1 MRQETLGGL
10 TVRIAGGTDG
20 HGGGGGPVVC
30 LMHGFGASGMD
41 LVPLAQHLDAPAGT
55 RFAFPEAPI
64 SLAMGFWD
72 ARAWWMIDMEGLER
86 AVRTGEFRDLSDR
99 VPKGMA
105 EAREQIMAML
115 NDLMPCIGC
124 APQHIVLGGFSQG
137 SMLASDVV
145 WRTQRPFTGL
155 ALLSTTLLAQHEWL
169 PLIPARKGLPVF
181 QSHGHSD
188 PLLPYP
194 LAERYRDHLTEAGL
208 PVDWIDF
215 PGGHEIPPRVL
226 DGLGR
231 FLQRVFKR

>member
-1 MRQETLGGL
+1 MREETLGGL
-10 TVRIAGGTDG
+10 TVRITGGTDG
-20 HGGGGGPVVC
+20 HGGGNGPVVC
-30 LMHGFGASGMD
+30 LMHGFGASGTD
-41 LVPLAQHLDAPAGT
+41 LVPLAQYLDVPAGT
-55 RFAFPEAPI
+55 RFAFPEAPM

-86 AVRTGEFRDLSDR
+86 AVQTGEFRDLSDR
-99 VPKGMA
+99 VPEGMA
-105 EAREQIMAML
+105 EAREMIMAML

-124 APQHIVLGGFSQG
+124 GPQHIVLGGFSQG

-145 WRTQRPFTGL
+145 WRTQRPFSGL
-155 ALLSTTLLAQHEWL
+155 ALLSTTLLAQREWL

-181 QSHGHSD
+181 QSHGRSD

-226 DGLGR
+226 ERLGG
-231 FLQRVFKR
+231 FLQRVFAR

>member
-10 TVRIAGGTDG
+10 TVRITGGTDG
-20 HGGGGGPVVC
+20 HGGGDGPVVC
-30 LMHGFGASGMD
+30 LMHGFGASGTD
-41 LVPLAQHLDAPAGT
+41 LVPLAQYLDAPVGT
-55 RFAFPEAPI
+55 RFAFPEAPL
-64 SLAMGFWD
+64 SLAMGFWE

-99 VPKGMA
+99 VPEGMA
-105 EAREQIMAML
+105 EARELVMGML
-115 NDLMPCIGC
+115 NELMPCIGC

-145 WRTQRPFTGL
+145 WRTRRPFTGL

-169 PLIPARKGLPVF
+169 PLLPARKGLPVF
-181 QSHGHSD
+181 QSHGQAD
-188 PLLPYP
+188 PLLPFP

-226 DGLGR
+226 ERLGL
-231 FLQRVFKR
+231 FLQRVFAR